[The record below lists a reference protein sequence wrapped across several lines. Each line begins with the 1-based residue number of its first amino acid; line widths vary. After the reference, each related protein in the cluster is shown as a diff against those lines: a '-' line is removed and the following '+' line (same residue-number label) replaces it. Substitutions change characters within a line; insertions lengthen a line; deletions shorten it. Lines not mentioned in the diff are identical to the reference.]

1 MRVTQISR
9 VLSESWLIYRTSPQS
24 PSLFVV
30 LFFSLLLAA
39 PVIAAP
45 ARSIGSVRP
54 AKSTKIIKAPTSS
67 QRASYTKVSVK
78 KKKKVAQNSN
88 TRRPSAAPSEAQIA
102 ASAYTA
108 PAPQEVS
115 GAAVERL
122 PIQISNGAV
131 TFSSFPAFRTIY
143 RGKVASLSNQD
154 DFIFYSVNPDLQ
166 RFVQRLVRDA
176 AAPHIA
182 VVVMEP
188 DTGRILA
195 ASGKSTSLA
204 NPLTHAGFP
213 AASLF
218 KVVTTSAA
226 LERGL
231 ISGTSEINFRGG
243 TYTLT
248 RANYSPNAR
257 LDRNSMTLAEA
268 LGRSCNPVFARVAL
282 QYLSAPLL
290 RHYATSYGFNAPL
303 GLEAP
308 LNTSQ
313 ATIPSDEYELSRA
326 AAGFGD
332 VYLSPIHAATLM
344 SGIANHGLLPRP
356 MLVDRVLS
364 KNSDVL
370 YVGAP
375 QALQRIIRP
384 ETAAALLEMM
394 KSTITDGTSRREFS
408 KASAN
413 LLALGI
419 AAKTGTLSGDNPRG
433 LNHWFIAAAPADNP
447 RIAIAVIAV
456 NPTGLSAKASHIGRL
471 ILEHIFG

>member
-1 MRVTQISR
+1 MRAFRISR
-9 VLSESWLIYRTSPQS
+9 VLLDSWIVSVRKQVIFSIVTAVL
-24 PSLFVV
+24 LVV
-30 LFFSLLLAA
+30 CG
-39 PVIAAP
+39 VNYTNAAP
-45 ARSIGSVRP
+45 ARSVGNPRP
-54 AKSTKIIKAPTSS
+54 AKASKIIKAPTSPK
-67 QRASYTKVSVK
+67 AAGYTKVSAK
-78 KKKKVAQNSN
+78 KKKAPNKQSAS
-88 TRRPSAAPSEAQIA
+88 RRPAAPTEAQVA

-108 PAPQEVS
+108 PPPQEASVN
-115 GAAVERL
+115 AVERL
-122 PIQISNGAV
+122 PIQINSHGV
-131 TFSSFPAFRTIY
+131 SFTTFPSFRTIY

-154 DFIFYSVNPDLQ
+154 DFIFYSVDPDLQ
-166 RFVQRLVRDA
+166 RFVQRIVRDA
-176 AAPHIA
+176 AAPHLA

-195 ASGKSTSLA
+195 ASGKSISLE

-231 ISGTSEINFRGG
+231 VSGTSEINFRGG

-290 RHYATSYGFNAPL
+290 RHYASSFGFNSPL
-303 GLEAP
+303 GFEAP
-308 LNTSQ
+308 IGLSQ
-313 ATIPSDEYELSRA
+313 ATIPSDDYELSRA
-326 AAGFGD
+326 AAGFGE

-344 SGIANHGLLPRP
+344 SGIANRGLLPRP
-356 MLVDRVLS
+356 MLVDKVLS
-364 KNSDVL
+364 RNSDVL
-370 YVGAP
+370 YQGTP

-384 ETAAALLEMM
+384 ETATALLEMM

-413 LLALGI
+413 LLAIGI
-419 AAKTGTLSGDNPRG
+419 AAKTGTLSGDNPKG
-433 LNHWFIAAAPADNP
+433 LNHWFIAAAPADAP
-447 RIAIAVIAV
+447 RIAIAVISV

>member
-1 MRVTQISR
+1 MRAPLISL
-9 VLSESWLIYRTSPQS
+9 VLSGSWIKRLRAQS
-24 PSLFVV
+24 FLSCISLTVSLFLV
-30 LFFSLLLAA
+30 LLLQCTPEASA
-39 PVIAAP
+39 TP
-45 ARSIGSVRP
+45 ARTVASARP
-54 AKSTKIIKAPTSS
+54 SKATKVIKAPLTRQKPSLK
-67 QRASYTKVSVK
+67 KVSA
-78 KKKKVAQNSN
+78 KKKKVAV
-88 TRRPSAAPSEAQIA
+88 RKPAPSEAEVA
-102 ASAYTA
+102 ARAVT
-108 PAPQEVS
+108 PPPPQDVS
-115 GAAVERL
+115 DDAVERL
-122 PIQISNGAV
+122 PIQISDQGVAF
-131 TFSSFPAFRTIY
+131 TSFPTFRTVY
-143 RGKVASLSNQD
+143 RGKVASLSNRD
-154 DFIFYSVNPDLQ
+154 EFIFYSINPDLQ
-166 RFVQRLVRDA
+166 RFVQRIVRDA

-195 ASGKSTSLA
+195 ASGKSISLD

-226 LERGL
+226 LEKGL
-231 ISGTSEINFRGG
+231 VSATSEINFRGG
-243 TYTLT
+243 TYTLS

-257 LDRNSMTLAEA
+257 LDRNSMTLTEA

-290 RHYATSYGFNAPL
+290 RHYASSFGFNAPL

-308 LNTSQ
+308 IGTSQ
-313 ATIPSDEYELSRA
+313 ATIPNEEYELSRA

-356 MLVDRVLS
+356 MLVDRILS

-370 YVGAP
+370 YQGAP

-384 ETAAALLEMM
+384 ETAAALLDMM
-394 KSTITDGTSRREFS
+394 RSTITDGTSRKEFAN
-408 KASAN
+408 ASAN
-413 LLALGI
+413 LRALGI
-419 AAKTGTLSGDNPRG
+419 AAKTGTLSGENPKG

-456 NPTGLSAKASHIGRL
+456 NPTGLSAKASHVGRL